1 MMKREEWHSQ
11 SGQGLVEYA
20 LIILLVGVVVGGTAY
35 ALGPSIGQVYSTLQG
50 ELSGGQGSPPG
61 PQATAVAPTLTP
73 TPTPTPQPA
82 DWSEWQV
89 VTGNKWRVEGDSYC
103 TGPGGEQRSFY
114 GAENW
119 TDYEITFK
127 ALLSQGNGYGVY
139 FRATNYQKVNA
150 YIFQYDPGYGKGAFL
165 YRRIVDGNEQSPFAR
180 AWAPDGYAWHGE
192 EHEIRVRVEGNTF
205 TAYVDGEVVLQAQHS
220 EYTHGGVGL
229 RAWDGSNVCF
239 RDFQIHFLRPPER
252 GRDDPGEI
260 ESVQDERIRQ

>member
-1 MMKREEWHSQ
+1 MMKGTEWQSQ

-35 ALGPSIGQVYSTLQG
+35 AVGPSIGHVYSALQG
-50 ELSGGQGSPPG
+50 ELPASQWASPGS
-61 PQATAVAPTLTP
+61 QATAVSLTPTP

-82 DWSEWQV
+82 DWSGWQV
-89 VTGNKWRVEGDSYC
+89 VAGKKWRVEGDSYC

-127 ALLSQGNGYGVY
+127 ALLTQGNGYGVY
-139 FRATNYQKVNA
+139 FRATNYERANA
-150 YIFQYDPGYGKGAFL
+150 YVFQYDPGYGKGAFL
-165 YRRIVDGNEQSPFAR
+165 YRRIVNGNEQSPFAR
-180 AWAPDGYAWHGE
+180 AWAANDYEWHGAE
-192 EHEIRVRVEGNTF
+192 REIRLRVEGNTF

-229 RAWDGSNVCF
+229 RAWDGSSVCF
-239 RDFQIHFLRPPER
+239 RDLQIKFLRPPER
-252 GRDDPGEI
+252 GRDDPSPAE
-260 ESVQDERIRQ
+260 EDVDERMR